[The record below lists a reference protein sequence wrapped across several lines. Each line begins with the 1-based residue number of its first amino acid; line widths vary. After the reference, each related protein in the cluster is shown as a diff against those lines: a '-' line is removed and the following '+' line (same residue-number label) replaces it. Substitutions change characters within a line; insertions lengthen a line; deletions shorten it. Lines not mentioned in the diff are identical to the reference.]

1 MGHIKRGV
9 SLYSYKQEQFIRRM
23 TISDMIREVHDYL
36 KTDGIE
42 MSCDVITDNC
52 LKTPDYFYDLWNE
65 LMTEYHMKA
74 VTMDICMS
82 KLQLQ
87 DSAMNDQE
95 MTDRLISNLYIA
107 KKMGFENVRV
117 LCTVPVDCIE
127 MALPAAEE
135 FGVRIG
141 KEICAPFNLRSDIP
155 MYGNLKNPYMV
166 EEIIDLADRK
176 HTKYVGVIPDM
187 SIFQTTLDQAK
198 VDHMIRSGS
207 DPKVLKV
214 IIEAVHKGIKDPVIA
229 RDYVLSKIPDVLP
242 DGLKDADCVAMF
254 STVNPKEM
262 EYIVPYIISIHG
274 RFYQMTEIPGRPGE
288 YEDRAVNYQDP
299 IHYLKGGGFDGYIC
313 SRYEGRRTDDSV
325 DEVTEVR
332 RHHEMLQR
340 LIEMA

>member
-9 SLYSYKQEQFIRRM
+9 SLYSYKQEQFIKRM
-23 TISDMIREVHDYL
+23 TITDMIREVHDYL
-36 KTDGIE
+36 QTDGIE
-42 MSCDVITDNC
+42 MCCDVITNNC

-74 VTMDICMS
+74 VTLDTCMS
-82 KLQLQ
+82 ALQLQ
-87 DSAMNDQE
+87 DSAMNDQ
-95 MTDRLISNLYIA
+95 
-107 KKMGFENVRV
+107 
-117 LCTVPVDCIE
+117 E

-141 KEICAPFNLRSDIP
+141 KEIRAPFNLRSDIP
-155 MYGNLKNPYMV
+155 MYGKLKNPYMV

-187 SIFQTTLDQAK
+187 SIFQTTLNQAK

-214 IIEAVHKGIKDPVIA
+214 IVEAVHKGIKDPVIA
-229 RDYVLSKIPDVLP
+229 RDYVLSKIPDVSQ
-242 DGLKDADCVAMF
+242 DALKDADCVAMF

-274 RFYQMTEIPGRPGE
+274 RFYQMTEIPGRAGE

-313 SRYEGRRTDDSV
+313 SRYEGRRTDYSV

-340 LIEMA
+340 LIEIA